1 MLSRRSFGM
10 MSTLPLIVLGLAS
23 ESSASSASAA
33 SATAPRPLALS
44 ADGAP
49 AKVLELTGGDGALT
63 SLAQAGLTSSPSAA
77 PSATASPA
85 ASAPAAA
92 SGTGV
97 GTAHF
102 SLATA
107 DLTSDVDPERDATLL
122 TEPLAV
128 DGFVVAGFTWSG
140 GGLPDGASAYLRV
153 REGGEWS
160 TWHLLEVESA
170 EGRDSGSAR
179 PTGTEPFVTGG
190 ADAVQAALII
200 DDARSI
206 PAGLRLHLV
215 PDAPS
220 GSEETIES
228 SELESVTAPTTPVD
242 QSATAR
248 QTTAAGTIETLA
260 PAGAPAGGTG
270 LGPLPQGLAAAVAV
284 AGLPF
289 SVTPRSAWGASSSS
303 DWDVEYA
310 TAKHVIVHHTA
321 GTNNYTAAQSMG
333 IIQGIYHYHSVTLDW
348 GDIGYNFLVDKYGT
362 VYEGRLGTLDSAPGT
377 MAVGGHAYGANTG
390 TMGISMMGDY
400 SAVAPS
406 QAQLDR
412 VGRLAGWFLA
422 RGGGTDAGGWAS
434 FTIRSTQ
441 KYAAGQVVSLPRI
454 LGHRDVGYTACPGNV
469 GYSRM
474 DQIRSIA
481 ATQMGGAPTP
491 KPGWVQSGSAWYYYT
506 DDLEL
511 VTGWLQEGSA
521 WYYLSPGSG
530 RMATGWLWD
539 GKAWYYLSPSS
550 GAMATGWKKDGNR
563 WYYLHSSGA
572 MLTGWQK
579 VGPDW
584 YYLDLS
590 SGAMA
595 TGWRFINGGWYYL
608 AENWGGMA
616 TGWHRIGG
624 TWYYLRPDAGFMVT
638 GTQSIGGK
646 TYRFAP
652 SGAWIG

>member
-1 MLSRRSFGM
+1 MLSRRSFAM
-10 MSTLPLIVLGLAS
+10 MSTLPLIALGLAS
-23 ESSASSASAA
+23 ESAA
-33 SATAPRPLALS
+33 STAPAAAPTRTLS
-44 ADGAP
+44 LPSDGAP
-49 AKVLELTGGDGALT
+49 AKVLELTSGDGALT
-63 SLAQAGLTSSPSAA
+63 SLARAGLK
-77 PSATASPA
+77 ASPA
-85 ASAPAAA
+85 APGPAGSAPAA

-97 GTAHF
+97 GAAHF
-102 SLATA
+102 PLATA
-107 DLTSDVDPERDATLL
+107 DPSSDIDPERDAALL

-128 DGFVVAGFTWSG
+128 DGFVVAGFTWNG

-170 EGRDSGSAR
+170 GGRDSGPAR
-179 PTGTEPFVTGG
+179 STGTEPFVTGG

-200 DDARSI
+200 DDTRSI
-206 PAGLRLHLV
+206 PAGLRLHLI

-220 GSEETIES
+220 GSEETVET
-228 SELESVTAPTTPVD
+228 SELESVTAPATPVD
-242 QSATAR
+242 RAATAR
-248 QTTAAGTIETLA
+248 RAAGTIEA
-260 PAGAPAGGTG
+260 PAPALAGVGAAGVGAA
-270 LGPLPQGLAAAVAV
+270 LPGIAGAVAV

-289 SVTPRSAWGASSSS
+289 AVTPRSAWGASSSS

-310 TAKHVIVHHTA
+310 SAKHVVVHHTA

-400 SAVAPS
+400 SAVAPT

-422 RGGGTDAGGWAS
+422 RGGVTDADGWAD
-434 FTIRSTQ
+434 FTIHSSE

-454 LGHRDVGYTACPGNV
+454 LAHRDVGNTACPGDV

-474 DQIRSIA
+474 DRIRSIA
-481 ATQMGGAPTP
+481 ATQMGGAPAP
-491 KPGWVQSGSAWYYYT
+491 RPGWVRSGSAWYYYT

-511 VTGWLQEGSA
+511 VTGWLEQGST

-530 RMATGWLWD
+530 RMATGWQKVGPD
-539 GKAWYYLSPSS
+539 WYYLDPSS
-550 GAMATGWKKDGNR
+550 GAMATGWKKDGSR

-572 MLTGWQK
+572 MATGWQK

-584 YYLDLS
+584 YYLDPS
-590 SGAMA
+590 NGAMA

-608 AENWGGMA
+608 AEDWGGMA

-624 TWYYLRPDAGFMVT
+624 SWYYLRPDAGFMVT
-638 GTQSIGGK
+638 GAQRIDGR

-652 SGAWIG
+652 SGAWIA